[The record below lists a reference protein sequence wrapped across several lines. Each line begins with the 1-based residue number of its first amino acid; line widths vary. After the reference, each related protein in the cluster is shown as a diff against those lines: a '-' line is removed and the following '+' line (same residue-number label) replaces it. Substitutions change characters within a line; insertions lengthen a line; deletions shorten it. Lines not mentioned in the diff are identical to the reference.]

1 MAAST
6 RDDVRRRCVTRRRS
20 LALRRNLLPIAAR
33 VRVALFGGFMQDA
46 VANRAKL
53 PVCRQSQAP

>member
-1 MAAST
+1 
-6 RDDVRRRCVTRRRS
+6 
-20 LALRRNLLPIAAR
+20 LRRNLLPIAAR
-33 VRVALFGGFMQDA
+33 VCVALFGGFMQDA